1 MILKEEDKD
10 LLRRITVRT
19 ANVKQQKEKDKDEV
33 CNFGTGTIIGSG
45 DDYYVMTAGH
55 CVDGMDEKHII
66 VEVYDGNSFVSLEV
80 LEVVHCVYKPD
91 ENQDYAVLRIEQ
103 PNSDIDYSQIIKR
116 FDLTIREDL
125 YFMMAYPPTAREGRL
140 FEVKKNIGDFWEVV
154 AEVNCSHDDFK
165 SLISGS
171 SGSGIFVYRHNRF
184 YYVGMAVATRDGVG
198 RFNDVKVAKP
208 NVFDDYLPDDT
219 KDVDYFDT
227 LKSWEDWNDNLNA
240 EARRNKIRGMD
251 VEWLDYLTR
260 KSKVLFPSEYDK
272 KVDAYIKYYLKGL
285 KIITDMLQSNPSFVN
300 ELNKVNDKFFDKF
313 IENHKEDFETSDGA
327 YQDLSRIIDEIKKNT
342 APRFPEDKDGV
353 IANDY
358 AMYRIAERLLNCQLD
373 YKSKA

>member
-66 VEVYDGNSFVSLEV
+66 VEVYDGNSFVRLEV

-116 FDLTIREDL
+116 FDLTIPEDS
-125 YFMMAYPPTAREGRL
+125 YYMMSYPPAARDGRL
-140 FEVKKNIGDFWEVV
+140 FEVKKNVGEFWQVQAAV
-154 AEVNCSHDDFK
+154 DYSHDDFK
-165 SLISGS
+165 SLINGS
-171 SGSGIFVYRHNRF
+171 SGSGIFVCRHNRF
-184 YYVGMAVATRDGVG
+184 YYVGMAVVTRDGIG
-198 RFNDVKVAKP
+198 RFNDVKVVNP
-208 NVFDDYLPDDT
+208 CVFDGYLPDDT
-219 KDVDYFDT
+219 KDVDFFDT
-227 LKSWEDWNDNLNA
+227 LKSWEEWNDGANA
-240 EARRNKIRGMD
+240 EARRRIIREKN
-251 VEWLDYLTR
+251 VAWLDYLTR
-260 KSKVLFPSEYDK
+260 KAQVLFPADFEK
-272 KVDAYIKYYLKGL
+272 KVDAYIRYFLKGQ